1 MKRELFGTDRN
12 GNTVKLFTLTNTK
25 GTQLKI
31 TTLGAAITS
40 FVIKDKNGIP
50 RDVVLG
56 FDDVEGYIKNP
67 CYFGVIVGRCV
78 NRISDAKVTIN
89 DVEYPLEVT
98 EGTWNSHSGS
108 NGVSRRNWEVDT
120 VDEGKNSITL
130 KIFSAHLEQGF
141 PGNMTMKVT
150 YTLTEEDAVEIAY
163 EAVSDMD
170 TVANLTNHSYFNLAG
185 HDSGNAGSQQL
196 KLYAKAYT
204 PVDPHSIIPTGEI
217 RPVEGTPFDFTKFK
231 SLNRDLGEA
240 DEQLICAE
248 GYNHNFVN
256 DNNGELSLIAEA
268 KCEETGIYLYT
279 YTDCPGVQLYAG
291 RYIDEQKGKDGV
303 MYGNHHGFCLETQF
317 FPDAMNRPEF
327 ESPILRAGDVYRS
340 VTVYRLAV
348 E

>member
-1 MKRELFGTDRN
+1 MKRDIFGIDQS
-12 GNTVKLFTLTNTK
+12 GNTVEIFTLINTN
-25 GTQLKI
+25 GTQLKV

-40 FVIKDKNGIP
+40 FIIKDKNGVP
-50 RDVVLG
+50 KDVVLG
-56 FDDVEGYIKNP
+56 YDKVEDYIKNP

-89 DVEYPLEVT
+89 GVEYQLEAN
-98 EGTWNSHSGS
+98 EGTWNAHSGS
-108 NGVSRRNWEVDT
+108 NGVSRRNWDVEA
-120 VDEGKNSITL
+120 VDEEKNSITL
-130 KIFSAHLEQGF
+130 KFFSAHLEQGF

-150 YTLTEEDAVEIAY
+150 YTLTEDDAVEISY
-163 EAVSDMD
+163 EGVSDMD

-185 HDSGNAGSQQL
+185 HDSGETGAQLL

-217 RPVEGTPFDFTKFK
+217 RSVVGTPFDFTEFK
-231 SLNRDLGEA
+231 ALDRDLGEP

-256 DNNGELSLIAEA
+256 DNDGKVALIAEA
-268 KCEETGIYLYT
+268 KSEETGLHLYT

-291 RYIDEQKGKDGV
+291 RYIEEQLGKNGV
-303 MYGNHHGFCLETQF
+303 MYGNHHGFCLETQY

-348 E
+348 D